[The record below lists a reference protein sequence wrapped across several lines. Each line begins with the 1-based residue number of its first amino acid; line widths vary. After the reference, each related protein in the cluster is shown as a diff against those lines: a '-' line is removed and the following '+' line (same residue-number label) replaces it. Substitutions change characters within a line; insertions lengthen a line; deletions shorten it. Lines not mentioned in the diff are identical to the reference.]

1 MRALVLAISLSAS
14 VAYGQSLPVK
24 LHDGD
29 TWSFTAKHER
39 IVEGPN
45 PQNFTVT
52 TVKTLTWRPG
62 TDGGQLLMAHVSVT
76 ADSGMP
82 PEAAITQTLTI
93 PVRLTVDAALAPNG
107 VINVDEVRAAARD
120 LILSSGAS
128 QADLGRMAKVN
139 PAILD
144 QTAMAL
150 VGRELGLLARVQ
162 GTSLKPDL
170 PTFVDDEVPNPL
182 GGPPL
187 RSRMIYLLE
196 FYDAARGQAAV
207 SWQGS
212 VDPQSVHDSLAEL
225 AGRAPPERQAE
236 ADAAFAKMKVENARD
251 CRGKIDIPTGL
262 ATKLTCVNTVSVADG
277 DVTRRTSDRWDITQT
292 LPGRPQ

>member
-1 MRALVLAISLSAS
+1 MRALSLALSLSAS
-14 VAYGQSLPVK
+14 TAYAQSLPVK
-24 LHDGD
+24 LHHGD

-39 IVEGPN
+39 LVDGPN
-45 PQNFTVT
+45 PRNFTVT
-52 TVKTLTWRPG
+52 TVKTLTWRPESG
-62 TDGGQLLMAHVSVT
+62 GGQLLMAHVSVT

-107 VINVDEVRAAARD
+107 VINVDEVRAAVRD
-120 LILSSGAS
+120 LILSAGAS
-128 QADLGRMAKVN
+128 QADLGRMAKFN

-144 QTAMAL
+144 QTAMTLA
-150 VGRELGLLARVQ
+150 GRELGLLARVQ
-162 GTSLKPDL
+162 GTSLKLDL
-170 PTFVDDEVPNPL
+170 PTYVDDEVPNPL

-187 RSRMIYLLE
+187 RARMTYLLE
-196 FYDAARGQAAV
+196 SYNATTGQASV
-207 SWQGS
+207 SWQSS

-251 CRGKIDIPTGL
+251 CRGEIDIPTGL
-262 ATKLTCVNTVSVADG
+262 ATKLASVNTVSVADG
-277 DVTRRTSDRWDITQT
+277 GEIRRTSDRWDITQT
-292 LPGRPQ
+292 LPGKPQ